1 LVIIIA
7 VILGKYTTIS
17 IKVPV
22 EVKEALKK
30 FGIKPSKLLKE
41 ATKRELRKKIEGI
54 ENEINELKNALSK
67 FSKEFIV
74 KSIREDRES
83 R

>member
-1 LVIIIA
+1 MVIIIA